1 MMSRYKVT
9 VNQIVPLVHD
19 FEVESDTL
27 DSYHIEELIRDV
39 ILDYIGY
46 SIIIEENDD
55 E

>member
-1 MMSRYKVT
+1 MSRYTVT
-9 VNQIVPLVHD
+9 VNQITSLVHD
-19 FEVESDTL
+19 FQVESDEL

-39 ILDYIGY
+39 ILDYVGY